1 MLCPEAFVLSPITRF
16 FNLSD
21 RRNLLR
27 LAIFDLDDTLIA
39 GDSDHAWGAF
49 LVAKGLVDGEDFEA
63 QNDKFYQQYQA
74 GCLDVTAYLSFA
86 CAPLARFDL
95 PTLTALHAEFMRTII
110 EPMMLE
116 KARALIAEH
125 QRAGDYTMIITATL
139 DFITQPI
146 AHAFGIETLLAPIA
160 EQTSSGYTGQVVGTP
175 TLGHGKVERLN
186 EWLQGQA
193 LNLTGSTF
201 YSDSHNDIPLLT
213 VVDHPVCVDPDRTLS
228 AHAKT
233 EGWPS
238 ITLRSP

>member
-1 MLCPEAFVLSPITRF
+1 MLRPEAFVLSPIARF

-49 LVAKGLVDGEDFEA
+49 LVAKRFGRQVKDFEA
-63 QNDKFYQQYQA
+63 QNNKFYQQYQA

-86 CAPLARFDL
+86 CAPLAHFDL

-146 AHAFGIETLLAPIA
+146 AHAFGIETLLAP
-160 EQTSSGYTGQVVGTP
+160 
-175 TLGHGKVERLN
+175 L
-186 EWLQGQA
+186 
-193 LNLTGSTF
+193 
-201 YSDSHNDIPLLT
+201 
-213 VVDHPVCVDPDRTLS
+213 
-228 AHAKT
+228 
-233 EGWPS
+233 
-238 ITLRSP
+238 LRSKRAAAIPAKLWAHPPSVTVKWSVLTIGYRDKLLI